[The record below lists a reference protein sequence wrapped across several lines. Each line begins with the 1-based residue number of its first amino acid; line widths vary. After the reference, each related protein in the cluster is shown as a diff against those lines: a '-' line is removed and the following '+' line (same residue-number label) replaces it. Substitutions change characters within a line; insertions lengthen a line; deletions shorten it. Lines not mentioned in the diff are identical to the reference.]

1 MKKREKS
8 KRKDLLNSAE
18 EATVKAPVVQKP
30 QFVSVVAYVHND
42 EKKIPGF
49 IKTVMDKCVEN
60 FKQCE
65 IIFVDDYSS
74 DDSVKVI
81 KDYYNDNP
89 VNYIVSIIRMGRY
102 HGMETAMNA
111 GRDMAIGDY
120 VYEFDDLYIDYEPD
134 VIIEAYE
141 KCIEGND
148 IVVASTKVPIRCSS
162 KLYYRVINKSLG
174 LKGKIGQETFRL
186 LSRRGINRITS
197 MDINIPYRKIIY
209 LNCGLSA
216 ARITYKSTT
225 GKRPPRITH
234 KYERA
239 NLAMDSFIY
248 FTNIAERVAMTV
260 AVIFALISI
269 FAIGY
274 AIVSRAMGY
283 HEGLGWLS
291 TMLFTSVGFMGM
303 FGMMALIIKYL
314 SVIVD
319 LVFKSQQY
327 LIADVDKISSK

>member
-1 MKKREKS
+1 MKKRERTG
-8 KRKDLLNSAE
+8 RKEIINNME
-18 EATVKAPVVQKP
+18 EVVKTPVVKKP

-42 EKKIPGF
+42 ADKIPAF
-49 IKTVMDKCVEN
+49 IKTVMDKCKEH

-74 DDSVKVI
+74 DDSVAVI
-81 KDYYNDNP
+81 KEYYKQNP
-89 VNYIVSIIRMGRY
+89 VNYIVSIIKMGRY

-120 VYEFDDLYIDYEPD
+120 VYEFDDLYIDYDSD
-134 VIIEAYE
+134 VIIDAYE

-148 IVVASTKVPIRCSS
+148 IVVASTKVPIRTTS

-186 LSRRGINRITS
+186 LSRRGINRITA
-197 MDINIPYRKIIY
+197 MDVNIPYRKIIY
-209 LNCGLSA
+209 HNCGLSSA
-216 ARITYKSTT
+216 QISYKSTT

-234 KYERA
+234 KYERM

-248 FTNIAERVAMTV
+248 FTNIAERVAMIITI
-260 AVIFALISI
+260 IFALLSL
-269 FAIGY
+269 FTIGY
-274 AIVSRAMGY
+274 AVVSRVMGY
-283 HEGLGWLS
+283 HQGLGWLS

-319 LVFKSQQY
+319 LVFKSQKY